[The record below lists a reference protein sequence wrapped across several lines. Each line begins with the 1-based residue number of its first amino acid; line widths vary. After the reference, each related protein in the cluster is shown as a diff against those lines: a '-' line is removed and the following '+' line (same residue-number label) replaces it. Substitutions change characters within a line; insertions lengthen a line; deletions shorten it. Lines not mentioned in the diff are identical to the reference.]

1 MTKPRFARAVRL
13 LAGRRLDFTFDRLVF
28 PRGRL
33 GARQAANFLLS
44 RFEARQRFLRPGS
57 YPIALQL
64 EPTVRCQLN
73 CPLCPRERVNRGRG
87 EGLMPFGDY
96 ANLLAEV
103 GPRLLAIAFWQWGEP
118 LLHPRLPE
126 MVALAK
132 RHGLLTLLATNGQ
145 TDPDEARLGDLFAAG
160 LDMLIVALDGITE
173 EVYSG
178 FRQGGS
184 AAATRRLIAEAVRQ
198 REARPGAD
206 RPLLNARII
215 ATRAS
220 EPEIAAARDYARA
233 AGVDLFSVKSV
244 SLYDSADPD
253 HAALPAARGLRSFQY
268 QGRDEAAA
276 YAASP
281 NRCLKPWSW
290 PTLRHDG
297 ELLLC
302 ECDHALA
309 HSLGNVFAS
318 GSFRAVWRSER
329 ARELRR
335 AFPASGR
342 VELEFCR
349 RCRYKLDDAIRE
361 TTALRPV
368 AGVRPLRT
376 LIDGGTR

>member
-1 MTKPRFARAVRL
+1 MTIARVARAARL
-13 LAGRRLDFTFDRLVF
+13 LAAGRLDFTFDRLVF
-28 PRGRL
+28 PRGNL

-44 RFEARQRFLRPGS
+44 RLEARQRVLRPWS

-64 EPTVRCQLN
+64 EPTVRCQLS
-73 CPLCPRERVNRGRG
+73 CPLCPRERVNGSLG
-87 EGLMPFGDY
+87 DGLMPFEAY
-96 ANLLAEV
+96 ARLLAEV

-118 LLHPRLPE
+118 LLHPQLPE

-132 RHGLLTLLATNGQ
+132 RHGILTLLATNGQ
-145 TDPDEARLGDLFAAG
+145 TDPDEARLGELCDAG
-160 LDMLIVALDGITE
+160 LDLLIVALDGVTE
-173 EVYSG
+173 EVYRG

-184 AAATRRLIAEAVRQ
+184 AAATRRFLAEAVR
-198 REARPGAD
+198 RRDARPGAD

-220 EPEIAAARDYARA
+220 EPEIGAARDFARD
-233 AGVDLFSVKSV
+233 AGVDLFSIKSV
-244 SLYDSADPD
+244 SLYDSDDPD
-253 HAALPAARGLRSFQY
+253 HAALPAARDLRSFQY
-268 QGRDEAAA
+268 QGGREAAG
-276 YAASP
+276 YAALP
-281 NRCLKPWSW
+281 NHCLKPWSW

-309 HSLGNVFAS
+309 HPLGNVFES
-318 GSFRAVWRSER
+318 VSFRAVWRGGR

-335 AFPASGR
+335 AFPENGK

-361 TTALRPV
+361 TVALKPV
-368 AGVRPLRT
+368 AGVRPLRA
-376 LIDGGTR
+376 LAGTGPR